1 MSKYYL
7 FGLSGSLIILI
18 LFGFRFTQFED
29 IVFDLEGKSILYVS
43 NETKDSIRIQLENW
57 YLLPMDSQEIDT
69 ILAPADIL
77 KIDLIVQGNSYYDL
91 TLDEIKYKIFTR
103 PGSVEKIFVG
113 YNNEVPQISFS
124 GDLRKINE
132 FLLRKANKFNSP
144 DADWMPRV
152 NATHSEQEFD
162 RIIEIN
168 DSITRIHQE
177 LLSENSSKLP
187 PWYVAFENDR
197 LNYLNAGF
205 KLNSLLYREKMLN
218 IVDQVQDDF
227 FQNTVGSLQINNER
241 MTGNGRYFFFLHDYF
256 FYKANNGLEGDDQL
270 KIYKERFEIIKK
282 ELKGIVK
289 NVYITIKLSNE
300 IDRNRHIFDTT
311 SISHV
316 ENEKLNEFLKR
327 RYLSNP
333 VLPKRSKLPYFYL
346 MDSSEVYH
354 SSGDFQG
361 KILLINF
368 WATSCKPCIKEFP
381 SENALAEK
389 YKDEP
394 VAVIN
399 ICMESSVDSWKR
411 IIRKHGLKTVNL
423 YSQGNWD
430 KKLTKNFDINGWP
443 HSVLVDWK
451 GNIVQNKCP
460 RASKNVDKLIDQLL
474 LEMNES
480 NDQ

>member
-7 FGLSGSLIILI
+7 FGLSGPLIILI

-29 IVFDLEGKSILYVS
+29 IVFDLEGRSILYVS

-91 TLDEIKYKIFTR
+91 TLDEIKYKIFIR

-132 FLLRKANKFNSP
+132 FLLRKANKFNST
-144 DADWMPRV
+144 DADWMPRAT
-152 NATHSEQEFD
+152 ATHNEEKFD
-162 RIIEIN
+162 RVIQIN
-168 DSITRIHQE
+168 DSVTLIHQQF
-177 LLSENSSKLP
+177 LNENSYELP
-187 PWYVAFENDR
+187 RWYINFESER
-197 LNYLNAGF
+197 LKYLNAAF
-205 KLNSLLYREKMLN
+205 KLNSLFYRGKMLN
-218 IVDQVQDDF
+218 LADRVQDDF
-227 FQNTVGSLQINNER
+227 FQNTVGSLQINNKN
-241 MTGNGRYFFFLHDYF
+241 MLGNARYMFFLMDYIS
-256 FYKANNGLEGDDQL
+256 YKVHSEIESENPSAIRNKN
-270 KIYKERFEIIKK
+270 FEIINK

-289 NVYITIKLSNE
+289 DVYITVKLSNE
-300 IDRNRHIFDTT
+300 IDRNRHIFDTAW
-311 SISHV
+311 ISNV
-316 ENEKLNEFLKR
+316 ENRELNEFLKKR
-327 RYLSNP
+327 FLSNP
-333 VLPKRSKLPYFYL
+333 VLPKGSKLPYFYL

-394 VAVIN
+394 VAVVN

-411 IIRKHGLKTVNL
+411 IIRKYDLKTVNL

-430 KKLTKNFDINGWP
+430 KKLAKNFDINGWP
-443 HSVLVDWK
+443 HSILVDWN

-460 RASKNVDKLIDQLL
+460 RASNNVDELIDQLL

-480 NDQ
+480 NNQ

>member
-1 MSKYYL
+1 
-7 FGLSGSLIILI
+7 
-18 LFGFRFTQFED
+18 
-29 IVFDLEGKSILYVS
+29 
-43 NETKDSIRIQLENW
+43 
-57 YLLPMDSQEIDT
+57 
-69 ILAPADIL
+69 
-77 KIDLIVQGNSYYDL
+77 
-91 TLDEIKYKIFTR
+91 
-103 PGSVEKIFVG
+103 KIFVG
-113 YNNEVPQISFS
+113 YNNEGLQISFS
-124 GDLRKINE
+124 GDLRKIND
-132 FLLRKANKFNSP
+132 FLLKKTKKFNSN
-144 DADWMPRV
+144 DSDWMPRA
-152 NATHSEQEFD
+152 NATHNEQKFD
-162 RIIEIN
+162 RVIQIN
-168 DSITRIHQE
+168 DSVTLIHQQF
-177 LLSENSSKLP
+177 LNENSYELP
-187 PWYVAFENDR
+187 RWYINFESER
-197 LNYLNAGF
+197 LKYLNAEF
-205 KLNSLLYREKMLN
+205 KLNSLFYREKML
-218 IVDQVQDDF
+218 DLADRVQDDF
-227 FQNTVGSLQINNER
+227 FQNTIGSLQINNKN
-241 MTGNGRYFFFLHDYF
+241 MLGNARYMFFLMDYMS
-256 FYKANNGLEGDDQL
+256 YKVHSEIESENPSAIRNKN
-270 KIYKERFEIIKK
+270 FEIINK

-289 NVYITIKLSNE
+289 DVYITVKLSNE

-443 HSVLVDWK
+443 HSVLVDWN

>member
-7 FGLSGSLIILI
+7 FGLSGPLIILI

-113 YNNEVPQISFS
+113 YNNEVPQIYFS

-132 FLLRKANKFNSP
+132 FLLRKANKFNST

-205 KLNSLLYREKMLN
+205 RLNSLLYREKMLN

-289 NVYITIKLSNE
+289 NVYITIKLSIE
-300 IDRNRHIFDTT
+300 MDRNRHIFDTAW
-311 SISHV
+311 ISNV
-316 ENEKLNEFLKR
+316 ENEKLNEFLKGAI
-327 RYLSNP
+327 YL
-333 VLPKRSKLPYFYL
+333 
-346 MDSSEVYH
+346 
-354 SSGDFQG
+354 
-361 KILLINF
+361 I
-368 WATSCKPCIKEFP
+368 
-381 SENALAEK
+381 
-389 YKDEP
+389 
-394 VAVIN
+394 
-399 ICMESSVDSWKR
+399 
-411 IIRKHGLKTVNL
+411 
-423 YSQGNWD
+423 
-430 KKLTKNFDINGWP
+430 
-443 HSVLVDWK
+443 
-451 GNIVQNKCP
+451 
-460 RASKNVDKLIDQLL
+460 
-474 LEMNES
+474 
-480 NDQ
+480 